1 MRILLCGYGRMGKEI
16 EADALRRGHTIVA
29 RIDPKAPGADYPSL
43 EAFADITAGAGGIRP
58 ENAGEAAIDFALPEG
73 ILERIQFYVDHKIPA
88 VIGTTGWDHS
98 REEAKAIVEGA
109 GGSLI
114 WSSNFS
120 IGAQLLFRIS
130 AFAAQLA
137 DPFDDY
143 DITIHETHHHQK
155 VDSPSGTALSLAE
168 RVIASIGRKDRI
180 LTEAA
185 HRKIEPEELHVTSTR
200 CGSNPG
206 EHHLVFD
213 SPADSI
219 EVVHRAR
226 NRSGF
231 AGGAVVAGEWI
242 AGKSGFFSIDDLF
255 DDLTGGGV

>member
-16 EADALRRGHTIVA
+16 EAVALRREHTIVA
-29 RIDPKAPGADYPSL
+29 RIDPKSPGADFPGL
-43 EAFADITAGAGGIRP
+43 ETFADATAGAGGLRP
-58 ENAGEAAIDFALPEG
+58 ENAGEAAIDFALPGG
-73 ILERIQFYVDHKIPA
+73 ILERIQFYLTNKIPA
-88 VIGTTGWDHS
+88 VIGTTGWDDE
-98 REEAKAIVEGA
+98 REAARKMVEEAS
-109 GGSLI
+109 GSVI

-143 DITIHETHHHQK
+143 DVSIHETHHRQK

-168 RVIASIGRKDRI
+168 RVLASIQRKQKVF
-180 LTEAA
+180 TEAA
-185 HRKIEPEELHVTSTR
+185 HRKIEPGELHVTSTR

-206 EHHLVFD
+206 EHHIVFD
-213 SPADSI
+213 SRADSI
-219 EVVHRAR
+219 ELVHRAR

-231 AGGAVVAGEWI
+231 AGGAVVAAEWI
-242 AGKSGFFSIDDLF
+242 AGKTGFFSIDDLF
-255 DDLTGGGV
+255 DDLTRGGV